1 MKRIGKNKQAF
12 GVRRKE
18 TMIDKLHEDCLISIF
33 QKLDFID
40 RVRLEVVC
48 HKWFEILQKQ
58 ATYANIKELNMAD
71 FLVNNSSGYFQQE
84 FISFAPT
91 VIGVVK
97 RCGRYVRM
105 ISFGQRWLKISQ
117 PIIDAIADYCTRLTE
132 LDLGCI
138 ILDADISILLEKTG
152 ENLEIFSLEETS
164 WVNKDDGDK
173 VQDFFQR
180 MKRLN
185 KINLRRAS
193 FKLNRLH
200 ELPSCLK
207 SIEISGAN
215 SLPAEILNVFL
226 ALHPNLTEL
235 ELSPLSVTD
244 DMTLSYISGLPALQS
259 LHIGYIQKEAQVLP
273 MEPLAFCS
281 TIQNLHIQNCTALTG
296 QSLRLILEGL
306 VNLRSLTVM
315 SCSKVFDY
323 SSLSQCRLLDS
334 LSIGYSP
341 HLSDEELIPLA
352 AHKRL
357 RSLTLNKCFNITNS
371 SVLTIIREC
380 TLNNIALINCDGI
393 TDEVLYSLASIQYVI
408 ETISVQGCACIT
420 SKGVAVLALMKNI
433 TKLRELDISYNR
445 NIDDMAILS
454 IHNGLKL
461 KKRENEQNCANGDK
475 ENEIQQ
481 SHTSNDLLTIYIFK
495 TSVSFRIESHVSDL
509 INLSN

>member
-1 MKRIGKNKQAF
+1 
-12 GVRRKE
+12 
-18 TMIDKLHEDCLISIF
+18 MIDKLHEDCLISIF

-40 RVRLEVVC
+40 RVRLEV
-48 HKWFEILQKQ
+48 KQ
-58 ATYANIKELNMAD
+58 ASYANIKEVNMAD
-71 FLVNNSSGYFQQE
+71 FLANDSSGYFQQE

-97 RCGRYVRM
+97 RCGRYVRT

-138 ILDADISILLEKTG
+138 ILDADISILLEKIG
-152 ENLEIFSLEETS
+152 ENLETFSLEETS
-164 WVNKDDGDK
+164 WVNKDNGDK

-180 MKRLN
+180 MKKMK

-193 FKLNRLH
+193 FKLNKLH
-200 ELPSCLK
+200 ELPPCLQ

-215 SLPAEILNVFL
+215 SLPAEILNAFL
-226 ALHPNLTEL
+226 ALHPNLIEL

-244 DMTLSYISGLPALQS
+244 DMTLSYISGLPVLQS
-259 LHIGYIQKEAQVLP
+259 LHIGYIQKEARLLP

-281 TIQNLHIQNCTALTG
+281 TIQNLHIQNCTTLTG

-306 VNLRSLTVM
+306 VNLRSLTII

-334 LSIGYSP
+334 LSIGHSP

-357 RSLTLNKCFNITNS
+357 RSLTLNKCFNITNIS
-371 SVLTIIREC
+371 IQAVLRDC
-380 TLNNIALINCDGI
+380 TLTNISLVSCEGI
-393 TDEVLYSLASIQYVI
+393 TDEVLYMLASAQHAI
-408 ETISVQGCACIT
+408 ETISVQGCPCIT
-420 SKGVAVLALMKNI
+420 SKGVAALALMKNI
-433 TKLRELDISYNR
+433 TKLRELDISHNR

-454 IHNGLKL
+454 IHNGLTL
-461 KKRENEQNCANGDK
+461 KRRENEGNCRDEDK
-475 ENEIQQ
+475 ENGMQSQSSSNEIQKERKHEVEFLD
-481 SHTSNDLLTIYIFK
+481 SKYIAK
-495 TSVSFRIESHVSDL
+495 NVSKVLKMSF
-509 INLSN
+509 